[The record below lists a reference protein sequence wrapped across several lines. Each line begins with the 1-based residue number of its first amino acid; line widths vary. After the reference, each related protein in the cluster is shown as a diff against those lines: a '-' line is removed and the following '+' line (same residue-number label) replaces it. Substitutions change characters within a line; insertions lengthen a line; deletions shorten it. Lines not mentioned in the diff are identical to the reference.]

1 MRIMKGESLMHKFE
15 VFQVSYMSF
24 SFDTKLFVY
33 FLILKNQLS
42 KKLRPKRW
50 AMLNPFASMVNR
62 FNLQLTTFHTS
73 LS

>member
-1 MRIMKGESLMHKFE
+1 MRIMKGENLMHKFE

-33 FLILKNQLS
+33 FLILKNQLC

-50 AMLNPFASMVNR
+50 AMLNPFASIVDR
-62 FNLQLTTFHTS
+62 FNL
-73 LS
+73 